1 MIVALVGLGTVG
13 REVANLLLAEHQS
26 ILDRTGAD
34 LRLSVIVD
42 KDLSIRE
49 GLALPPNVQFT
60 DDLQAAMNDPSV
72 GAIVELIGGIEPAR
86 SIHLDALKR
95 KKHVV
100 TANKALLAEHG
111 SDLLREA
118 RRQGV
123 QLRFEASV
131 AGGIPIIKSFTE
143 ALAANRIERLYGIIN
158 GTANYILTQMSQKG
172 LSFDE
177 ALKEAKRLGFA
188 EADPT
193 FDIEG
198 TDTAHKLTLLCRL
211 AFGVEMPFSHLSYE
225 GISNLSQLDLRYAA
239 ELGYTVKLLAVAVRR
254 GDAIEARVHPALI
267 PSSHPLAS
275 VSNEFNAV
283 TVVGDRVGEMMF
295 YGRGAGGRPTASA
308 VVADLIDI
316 ALGRAYGGVVAY
328 DSKIRIIPKEES
340 VSKWYLRFN
349 VEDRP
354 GVLGQ
359 LATILG
365 VHRISIEAC
374 LQKGAP
380 VDGAVPVVL
389 QTFESKESDI
399 RRATDE
405 ISQKGFIRE
414 GTRLI
419 RVEPLK
425 SSGGAG

>member
-1 MIVALVGLGTVG
+1 MIVALIGLGTVG
-13 REVANLLLAEHQS
+13 REVAKLLLTEQQAIFE
-26 ILDRTGAD
+26 RTGAD
-34 LRLSVIVD
+34 LRLAVIVD
-42 KDLSIRE
+42 KDLNPRE
-49 GLALPPNVQFT
+49 GLALPSNVRFT
-60 DDLQAAMNDPSV
+60 DDLGAALNDSSI
-72 GAIVELIGGIEPAR
+72 GAVIELIGGIDPAR
-86 SIHLDALKR
+86 QIQLESLKR

-111 SDLLREA
+111 PDLLKEA

-123 QLRFEASV
+123 QLRFEGSV
-131 AGGIPIIKSFTE
+131 AGGIPIIKSLTE

-172 LSFDE
+172 LSFEE
-177 ALKEAKRLGFA
+177 ALKDAKRLGFA

-211 AFGVEMPFSHLSYE
+211 AFGADMPFSLLSHE
-225 GISNLSQLDLRYAA
+225 GISNLSQIDLCYAA
-239 ELGYTVKLLAVAVRR
+239 ELGYTIKLLAVAVRR
-254 GDAIEARVHPALI
+254 GDAIEARAHPALI
-267 PSSHPLAS
+267 PNSHPLAA
-275 VSNEFNAV
+275 VSNEFNAI
-283 TVVGDRVGEMMF
+283 TVIGDRVGEMMF

-308 VVADLIDI
+308 IVADLIDI
-316 ALGRAYGGVVAY
+316 ALGRAYGGVIAY
-328 DSKIRIIPKEES
+328 DAKLRIISKEDS
-340 VSKWYLRFN
+340 ISKWYLRFT

-365 VHRISIEAC
+365 KHKISIEAC
-374 LQKGAP
+374 LQKGGP

-399 RRATDE
+399 KQATNE
-405 ISQKGFIRE
+405 IGQMSFIRE

-419 RVEPLK
+419 RVEPLR
-425 SSGGAG
+425 SSGST

>member
-1 MIVALVGLGTVG
+1 MIVALIGLGTVG
-13 REVANLLLAEHQS
+13 REVARLLLTERQS

-34 LRLSVIVD
+34 LQLAVIVD
-42 KDLSIRE
+42 KDLSPRE
-49 GLALPPNVQFT
+49 GLALPADVRFT
-60 DDLQAAMNDPSV
+60 DDLGAAMNDPRV
-72 GAIVELIGGIEPAR
+72 GVVIELIGGIEPACNIQMEAFR
-86 SIHLDALKR
+86 N

-100 TANKALLAEHG
+100 TANKALLAERG
-111 SDLLREA
+111 TELLKES

-158 GTANYILTQMSQKG
+158 GTANYILTQMSRKG
-172 LSFDE
+172 LTFED
-177 ALKEAKRLGFA
+177 ALKEARRLGFA
-188 EADPT
+188 EADPS
-193 FDIEG
+193 FDVEG
-198 TDTAHKLTLLCRL
+198 TDTAHKLTLLCRI
-211 AFGVEMPFSHLSYE
+211 AFGVDLPFSLLRYE
-225 GISNLSQLDLRYAA
+225 GISKLSQLDLRYAA

-267 PSSHPLAS
+267 PSAHPLAS

-316 ALGRAYGGVVAY
+316 ALGRSYGGVVAY
-328 DSKIRIIPKEES
+328 DSKIRIISKEDS
-340 VSKWYLRFN
+340 ISKWYLRFI

-359 LATILG
+359 LATVLG
-365 VHRISIEAC
+365 DHGISIEAC

-389 QTFESKESDI
+389 QTFESKERDI
-399 RRATDE
+399 RQATDK
-405 ISQKGFIRE
+405 IGRMGSIRE
-414 GTRLI
+414 GTQMI
-419 RVEPLK
+419 RVEPLQ
-425 SSGGAG
+425 SSGNS